1 MTRVQ
6 YAVNGLALL
15 AIAVG
20 LAVQHTQPSLRKV
33 TPMANRIDHTAE
45 AHKVLEMPIVPQLFW
60 GVLVVCAAVIVI
72 TECIPRWL
80 LTAWWLSVVVFLS
93 TAGIIASIAMHL
105 RSYGCD
111 IAYVTAWTNPFG
123 RFPQILAASAL
134 AVLVTG
140 VALCIRKHG
149 RKAS

>member
-1 MTRVQ
+1 MTCDIRYDSQ
-6 YAVNGLALL
+6 
-15 AIAVG
+15 
-20 LAVQHTQPSLRKV
+20 
-33 TPMANRIDHTAE
+33 MM
-45 AHKVLEMPIVPQLFW
+45 LELSIFPQLFW
-60 GVLVVCAAVIVI
+60 GVLVFCAAVIVI

-105 RSYGCD
+105 RSYGCN

-134 AVLVTG
+134 VVLVTG
-140 VALCIRKHG
+140 VALLKRQLK
-149 RKAS
+149 KEAEE